1 MAYTYMYNNN
11 GEKMKYHAKEL
22 PTMLSG
28 PYRAFV
34 TESSKSA
41 SSSKSAKSSTGG
53 KTAASAAD
61 SAAEIKAKSAYEA
74 QQAEERRRQ
83 QKINAINANKAAEQ
97 NALYSNLS
105 LQKQQAEK
113 TNGDNLRQLYV
124 AYMQGLMGVPQQQAV
139 WGAGGE
145 IESLKNRSRLNY
157 ESNRAKENQSYAGI
171 LADIQTKYN
180 NDLIELER
188 RYLQQLLNV

>member
-1 MAYTYMYNNN
+1 MAYTYMYNNK
-11 GEKMKYHAKEL
+11 GEKIKYHAKEPPAL
-22 PTMLSG
+22 FSG

-34 TESSKSA
+34 TESSKNS
-41 SSSKSAKSSTGG
+41 SSSKSAKSGTGSR
-53 KTAASAAD
+53 AAAGAAD
-61 SAAEIKAKSAYEA
+61 IEANAAYEA
-74 QQAEERRRQ
+74 QKAEERRRQ
-83 QKINAINANKAAEQ
+83 EKIDAINANKAAEK
-97 NALYSNLS
+97 NALYNNLK
-105 LQKQQAEK
+105 LQRKQAEMK
-113 TNGDNLRQLYV
+113 NGDNLRQLYV
-124 AYMQGLMGVPQQQAV
+124 AYMQGLMGMPQQQAV

-180 NDLIELER
+180 NDLMELER

>member
-11 GEKMKYHAKEL
+11 GEKIKYHAKEPPAL
-22 PTMLSG
+22 FSG

-53 KTAASAAD
+53 KTAASAAE
-61 SAAEIKAKSAYEA
+61 AAEEA
-74 QQAEERRRQ
+74 RKAEEKRRQ

-97 NALYSNLS
+97 NALYSNLN

-113 TNGDNLRQLYV
+113 NNSDNLRQLYV
-124 AYMQGLMGVPQQQAV
+124 AYMQGLMGVPQQAAV

-157 ESNRAKENQSYAGI
+157 ESNRAKENQNHAGI

-180 NDLIELER
+180 KDLMELER